1 MILKVKLSKVWIP
14 FMLQSRGVS
23 AAKAA
28 FVISGGGIGI
38 LVDTGEVLYENLICL
53 SRWGGLLE
61 ALCVTAPG
69 PRGHYPSW

>member
-38 LVDTGEVLYENLICL
+38 LVDTGEVLY
-53 SRWGGLLE
+53 
-61 ALCVTAPG
+61 
-69 PRGHYPSW
+69 